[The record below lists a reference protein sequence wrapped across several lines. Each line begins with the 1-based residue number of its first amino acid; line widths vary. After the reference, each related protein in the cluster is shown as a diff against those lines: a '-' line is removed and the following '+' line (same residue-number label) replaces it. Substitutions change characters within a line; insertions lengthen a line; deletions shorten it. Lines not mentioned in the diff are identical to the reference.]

1 MTTSESNAHLKRAG
15 KPLTDE
21 IDFSEFSKEVVDG
34 LREAGWVLIP
44 PSRVIEFKM
53 LVEMVMD
60 VYLKTPEF
68 PEEK

>member
-1 MTTSESNAHLKRAG
+1 MTILESNGHLKMN
-15 KPLTDE
+15 DE

-44 PSRVIEFKM
+44 PDRARQFKLM
-53 LVEMVMD
+53 VEMVMD
-60 VYLKTPEF
+60 VYLETPKF